1 MRTRIHPFRN
11 LLALAT
17 IAAAASTFAGTF
29 HHIEIDGSF
38 ADWAD
43 VPLAY
48 HQPQDVTNV
57 VAYENVYLANDDDY
71 LYIRFSLHEP
81 ADPFTAL
88 QNIFVD
94 ADHNAATGFNAHD
107 LIGSEMVIQSGA
119 GYQEKN
125 GGFNEGAINGLG
137 WLSAPTGAANK
148 FEMRIS
154 RNATFASNGERV
166 FSGNTMALVF
176 EAETNGFVSVEWVPP
191 FAGGLTYTFVES
203 TNAVPSGTFATNFYS
218 VSDEDFANPER
229 GFYIQADSYAS
240 APTPVPGN
248 LASYRTN
255 GRNSPGNTYN
265 AKISLLLR
273 LYYLDTFVNAPISSS
288 FLNSIQA
295 DFDSIRAQG
304 FKVIL
309 RFAYNQDQTRPFN
322 EPTKDRILSH
332 IEQLKPLLQKNS
344 DVIAVVQQGF
354 IAAWGEGYFT
364 DIFYTNGAATAQNWI
379 DRSQV
384 LGALLD
390 ALPTNRMVQVRTP
403 QMKQKY
409 VYGHTAPTGAA
420 ALDPTQAFSG
430 ADAARIGFHN
440 DCFLADAT
448 DAGTYSDYD
457 VANGTSQQDILNLRN
472 YVALDSRFTPVG
484 GETCVVNPPT
494 DDCESVGGS
503 ADPNMATAHYSFLN
517 QGYNA
522 DVNDKW
528 AAHGCIDDIKRRLG
542 YRLELLS
549 GIFRTEAQ
557 PGQAIPFQLTFRNVG
572 FAAPFNPRGMEIV
585 FRNTSNGQKYFATLS
600 READPRRW
608 LPGTNY
614 TVNARLALPSEMAP
628 GEYEL
633 LLNLPDPEPSLYN
646 AVPYSI
652 RLANSNALSNTG
664 AVLGQVWE
672 PSTGYHR
679 LGRTVFIN
687 STATNAA
694 PAGDEIP
701 VLNFSTIAETYETWK
716 TRHFQSDPEASAP
729 SADPDADSRVNL
741 LEYAIGS
748 NPNVAESNNY
758 LHVSYADDALLLS
771 VAKGPGVK
779 DVNYEVQ
786 SSPAL
791 APESWSEDSI
801 SILQNDDSMFRVSYS
816 GLAFAGFLRLKLTLK

>member
-1 MRTRIHPFRN
+1 MSIKTHKLSN
-11 LLALAT
+11 LLALALMT
-17 IAAAASTFAGTF
+17 AASAASAGVF
-29 HHIEIDGSF
+29 RHINIDGSF
-38 ADWAD
+38 SDWAD

-48 HQPQDVTNV
+48 HHAQDVTNV
-57 VAYENVYLANDDDY
+57 IAYRDIYLANDNDY
-71 LYIRFSLHEP
+71 LYVRFSIYET
-81 ADPFTAL
+81 ADPFTGL

-94 ADHNAATGFNAHD
+94 ADHNRTTGFDAHG
-107 LIGSEMVIQSGA
+107 LIGSEMVIQGGA

-125 GGFNEGAINGLG
+125 GGFNEGAINALN
-137 WLSAPTGAANK
+137 WLAAPAGAANE

-154 RNATFASNGERV
+154 RNATFASDAAPV
-166 FSGNTMALVF
+166 FSGNTSALVF

-191 FAGGLTYTFVES
+191 RVGGLTYTFAEA
-203 TNAVPSGTFATNFYS
+203 TNAVPSGSFATNFYS
-218 VSDEDFANPER
+218 SSTEDFANPER

-248 LASYRTN
+248 LALYRTN
-255 GRNSPGNTYN
+255 GKNSPGNTYN

-273 LYYLDTFVNAPISSS
+273 LYYLDTFVNAPISAS

-295 DFDSIRAQG
+295 DLDSLRAQG
-304 FKVIL
+304 FKAIL

-322 EPTKDRILSH
+322 EPTKARILSH

-344 DVIAVVQQGF
+344 DVIAVMQQGL

-364 DIFYTNGAATAQNWI
+364 DIFYTNGEATAQNWI

-384 LGALLD
+384 LGALLN

-420 ALDPTQAFSG
+420 SLNPAEAFSG
-430 ADAARIGFHN
+430 SDAARIGFHN

-457 VANGTSQQDILNLRN
+457 VASGTSQQDVTNLRN
-472 YVALDSRFTPVG
+472 YVAQDSRYTPVG
-484 GETCVVNPPT
+484 GETCAVNAPT

-528 AAHGCIDDIKRRLG
+528 AAHGCVEDIKRRLG
-542 YRLELLS
+542 YRIELTS

-557 PGQAIPFQLTFRNVG
+557 PGQVIPLELNFKNVG
-572 FAAPFNPRGMEIV
+572 FAAPFNPRGIEVV
-585 FRNTSNGQKYFATLS
+585 FRNTTNGQRYFAALS
-600 READPRRW
+600 RATDPRRW

-614 TVNARLALPSEMAP
+614 TVNTRLALPADMP
-628 GEYEL
+628 QGDYEL
-633 LLNLPDPEPSLYN
+633 LLNLPDPAPSLYD

-652 RLANSNALSNTG
+652 RLANSNVLSSSGTSLG
-664 AVLGQVWE
+664 AVWE
-672 PSTGYHR
+672 ASTGYHH
-679 LGRTVFIN
+679 LGSTLTVNNI
-687 STATNAA
+687 ATNAL
-694 PAGDEIP
+694 PIGGELP
-701 VLNFSTIAETYETWK
+701 VLNFSTIAETYDAWK
-716 TRHFQSDPEASAP
+716 TRHFQSDQEASAP
-729 SADPDADSRVNL
+729 SADPDEDGRVNL

-748 NPNVAESNNY
+748 NPKVAEPGNY
-758 LHVSYADDALLLS
+758 LNVSFADDVLFLS

-779 DVNYEVQ
+779 DVNYQVQ
-786 SSPAL
+786 SSSTL
-791 APESWSEDSI
+791 APESWSDASVA
-801 SILQNDDSMFRVSYS
+801 ILENSESLLRASYS
-816 GLAFAGFLRLKLTLK
+816 GLATAGFLRLKLTLQ